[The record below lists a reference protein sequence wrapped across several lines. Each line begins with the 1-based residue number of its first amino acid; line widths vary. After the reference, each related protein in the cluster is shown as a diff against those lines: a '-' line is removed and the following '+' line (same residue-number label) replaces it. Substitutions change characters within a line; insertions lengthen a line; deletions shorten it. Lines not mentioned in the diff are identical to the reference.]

1 MTTRAAVLLAM
12 LLAGC
17 APVIEPSRHGGLV
30 TESADFTV
38 EARPGTRTG
47 RPAVE
52 GYVYNKRSWRAT
64 RVLLRVESLDA
75 AGAVLA
81 SGVRPLDREI
91 PFGERVYFEVP
102 APVAAPA
109 YRVSVEY
116 VFWRDKSGV

>member
-1 MTTRAAVLLAM
+1 MRTRAAILLAM

-17 APVIEPSRHGGLV
+17 ASMSQPPPPGSL
-30 TESADFTV
+30 TTDSADFTV
-38 EARPGTRTG
+38 EAHPATRNG
-47 RPAVE
+47 RAMVE

-81 SGVRPLDREI
+81 TGVRHLDREV
-91 PFGERVYFEVP
+91 PFGDRVYFEVP

-109 YRVSVEY
+109 YRVTVDY

>member
-1 MTTRAAVLLAM
+1 MTTRRAILLAM

-17 APVIEPSRHGGLV
+17 ASTIEPSRDTV
-30 TESADFTV
+30 TTDSADFTV
-38 EARPGTRTG
+38 EARPGK
-47 RPAVE
+47 RPLIVE

-81 SGVRPLDREI
+81 TSIRPLNREI
-91 PFGERVYFEVP
+91 PLSDRVYFEVP
-102 APVAAPA
+102 ALVAAPA